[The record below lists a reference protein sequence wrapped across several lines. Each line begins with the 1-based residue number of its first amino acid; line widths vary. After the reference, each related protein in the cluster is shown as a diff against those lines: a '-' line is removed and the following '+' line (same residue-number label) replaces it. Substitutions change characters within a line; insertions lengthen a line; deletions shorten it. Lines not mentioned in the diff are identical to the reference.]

1 MTLFQKL
8 ALLISSF
15 LLTLICFVMF
25 LNFKTANEF
34 VQASLYNKAQDTA
47 TSLGLSLTTAAR
59 GKDVVQM
66 EAMINAIFDSGYYED
81 IVLYDADAKP
91 LVVRHLDVKVLDV
104 PQWFVKL
111 VTFKASEANSTV
123 SAGWVPFGEISV
135 RAHTGHA
142 YVQLWNTIL
151 RIGSWFAILSV
162 AAFIGMYITLRIIL
176 ASLNFIRKQA
186 EAINNSEFIIN
197 EDIPSTKDFK
207 QVVLAMNGMVAKVQK
222 IFEKEVATLRKY
234 NDLLYVDQDTGLGN
248 RNSLDLKLKNY
259 LNNSSGIFL
268 LIEIKDDI
276 GLKKYIGFNKY
287 AALLQFIISDI
298 KNSGILKSEN
308 VFARINT
315 GTFAIVLPH
324 DDYLA
329 IGQIVDGIC
338 NKIVSYAQEQKI
350 DETFNFAIGATD
362 YVQKD
367 ELRKMLSRADKALS
381 NAFEDTSAIKIG
393 FVKNDAQTKTKQE
406 WVELIEWAFANNGVK
421 LGKQNIINTN
431 DGSVYMEEFFSRVVD
446 SEEKMY
452 FPGDYIP
459 VTKEM
464 GWFLKLEKRN
474 IQEIFEHYKLI
485 HEPSNIIINLPNEFI
500 RDTQAVDWLF
510 EELATSFKNS
520 PIVFH
525 FACLNSQILKDVN
538 HYANI
543 SKRLQ
548 PLGHRLAIDSFTFDS
563 PTLDYLKTIHP
574 SFIKMSK
581 SYLLDKDDINMSAG
595 AISSIATA
603 IGSTLIVKHV
613 EAQSEKDILVKNGF
627 IFLQGYLMGKASMI
641 DRA

>member
-59 GKDVVQM
+59 GKDVAQM

-91 LVVRHLDVKVLDV
+91 IITRHLDVKVLDV

-111 VTFKASEANSTV
+111 VTFKASEANATV
-123 SAGWVPFGEISV
+123 SAGWVPFGDISV

-142 YVQLWNTIL
+142 YVQLWHTIQ
-151 RIGSWFAILSV
+151 RIGGWFAVLSLV
-162 AAFIGMYITLRIIL
+162 ALIGMYITLKIVL
-176 ASLNFIRKQA
+176 ASLDFIRRQA

-197 EDIPSTKDFK
+197 QDIPSTKDFK
-207 QVVLAMNGMVAKVQK
+207 SVVLAMNGMVAKVQK

-234 NDLLYVDQDTGLGN
+234 NDLLYIDQDTGLGN

-259 LNNSSGIFL
+259 LNNSSGMFL
-268 LIEIKDDI
+268 LIEIKDDV
-276 GLKKYIGFNKY
+276 GLKKFIGFNKY
-287 AALLQFIISDI
+287 AALLKFMIETIRESKLI
-298 KNSGILKSEN
+298 NYEH

-315 GTFAIVLPH
+315 GTFAIVLPN
-324 DDYLA
+324 DDYPTVQKSLVN
-329 IGQIVDGIC
+329 IYD
-338 NKIVSYAQEQKI
+338 KIIAYAKEQEI
-350 DETFNFAIGATD
+350 DESLNFAVGATD

-367 ELRKMLSRADKALS
+367 EIRKMLSRADKALS
-381 NAFEDTSAIKIG
+381 NAFEESENAKIA

-406 WVELIEWAFANNGVK
+406 WAELIEWAFANNGIK
-421 LGKQNIINTN
+421 LGNQNIINTN
-431 DGSVYMEEFFSRVVD
+431 DGSVHMQEFFSRIVD
-446 SEEKMY
+446 SEGKMY

-459 VTKEM
+459 IMREM
-464 GWFLKLEKRN
+464 GWFLKLEQRN
-474 IQEIFEHYKLI
+474 IQEILNHYKNA
-485 HEPSNIIINLPNEFI
+485 SSGANIIINLPNKLASDGALME
-500 RDTQAVDWLF
+500 WLYG
-510 EELATSFKNS
+510 ELADNFKSS
-520 PIVFH
+520 PVTFH
-525 FACLNSQILKDVN
+525 FACLNSQLLKDVAM
-538 HYANI
+538 YASI
-543 SKRLQ
+543 SKKLQ
-548 PLGHRLAIDSFTFDS
+548 SLGHHLAVDSFTFES
-563 PTLDYLKTIHP
+563 QSFDYLKEIHP

-595 AISSIATA
+595 AISSIAMA

-613 EAQSEKDILVKNGF
+613 EAEAERDILVKNGF
-627 IFLQGYLMGKASMI
+627 TLLQGYLMGKATML
-641 DRA
+641 